1 MKFKVYAVPTLI
13 LVDGKTGE
21 LITKNGREIVV
32 TDPKGTG
39 FPWRPRTLSEIFEGI
54 KFIDKDND
62 EKTWDQLHGM
72 IIGFFFSCHWVSQV
86 FVCIGG
92 GEVVGSTV

>member
-1 MKFKVYAVPTLI
+1 MKFKVNAVPTLI

-21 LITKNGREIVV
+21 LISKDGREIVV

-54 KFIDKDND
+54 KFIDRDND
-62 EKTWDQLHGM
+62 ETTWDQLHGK
-72 IIGFFFSCHWVSQV
+72 IIGFFFSRHWVS
-86 FVCIGG
+86 
-92 GEVVGSTV
+92 

>member
-1 MKFKVYAVPTLI
+1 MDIPYWYAPLQADIAMKFKVNAVPTLI

-21 LITKNGREIVV
+21 LITKDGREIVA

-54 KFIDKDND
+54 KFIDRDND
-62 EKTWDQLHGM
+62 ETTWDQLHGK
-72 IIGFFFSCHWVSQV
+72 IIGFFFSYHWVS
-86 FVCIGG
+86 
-92 GEVVGSTV
+92 